1 MRKIF
6 TLLAI
11 TIFLSCSTENSEN
24 TNNNVPEADC
34 LCYTILEAN
43 VFTIVTGNQF
53 TAGVME
59 NDCTGVQKNFNLNGI
74 YRVGQKICN

>member
-1 MRKIF
+1 MKKIF

-59 NDCTGVQKNFNLNGI
+59 NDCTGVQKNFNLSGI
-74 YRVGQKICN
+74 YRAGEKICN

>member
-43 VFTIVTGNQF
+43 KFRLPTGQSF

-59 NDCTGVQKNFNLNGI
+59 NDCTGVQKNFNLSGI
-74 YRVGQKICN
+74 YEVGQKICN

>member
-1 MRKIF
+1 MNKFIIIF
-6 TLLAI
+6 A
-11 TIFLSCSTENSEN
+11 IFLSNCTTENEN
-24 TNNNVPEADC
+24 SNISQPEANC
-34 LCYTILEAN
+34 RCSTILEAN

>member
-1 MRKIF
+1 MKKIF

-24 TNNNVPEADC
+24 NSEPEADC

-59 NDCTGVQKNFNLNGI
+59 NDCTGVQKNFNLSGI

>member
-1 MRKIF
+1 MKKFIIIF
-6 TLLAI
+6 A
-11 TIFLSCSTENSEN
+11 IFLANCTTENENSNISE
-24 TNNNVPEADC
+24 PEANC
-34 LCYTILEAN
+34 RCYTILEAN

-59 NDCTGVQKNFNLNGI
+59 NDCTGVQKNFNLSGI

>member
-24 TNNNVPEADC
+24 TNNNVPELNC
-34 LCYTILEAN
+34 QCSTILEAN

-59 NDCTGVQKNFNLNGI
+59 NDCTGVQKNFNRNGV
-74 YRVGQKICN
+74 YTVGQKICN